1 MQRTINTGGSDHYNR
16 WKQEIIISLVFLSI
30 FSFGQSQEFFSKDF
44 VIGLLFVFTDII
56 PITITKK
63 DSYNTDNERPAK
75 YEKCVALA
83 TEEGEGEVA
92 VIPDVQSQV
101 DIHNQSGD
109 AFSKCAQN
117 GRA

>member
-63 DSYNTDNERPAK
+63 DSDNTDNERPAK

-92 VIPDVQSQV
+92 VIPDVQFQV